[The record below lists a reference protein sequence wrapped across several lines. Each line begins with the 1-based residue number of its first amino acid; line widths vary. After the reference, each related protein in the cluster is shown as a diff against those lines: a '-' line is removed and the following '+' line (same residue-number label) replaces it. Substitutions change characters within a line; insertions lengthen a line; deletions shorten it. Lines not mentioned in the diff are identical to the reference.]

1 MIYHLFFINQ
11 FLIALVICPIIAFI
25 IGFLMSRFGKSK
37 KVALII
43 SFLLPLIYTTY
54 DLPTFKAN
62 ISAWF
67 LWGLVY
73 VGLAFIGDKLATMLS
88 SRNR

>member
-11 FLIALVICPIIAFI
+11 VLIALVICPIIALT
-25 IGFLMSRFGKSK
+25 IGFLMSKFNKSK
-37 KVALII
+37 KVAFVI

-62 ISAWF
+62 IGAWF
-67 LWGLVY
+67 LWGLMY
-73 VGLAFIGDKLATMLS
+73 VGFAFIGDKLATNLF